1 MGGVTLAS
9 MSFDPKV
16 ESTQVCSETGFTTKY
31 VPDDIPGAMLLLTE
45 FVLRLDC
52 KGISVDEILR
62 SGI

>member
-1 MGGVTLAS
+1 